1 MLQQKRFIHIMG
13 TIIEIW
19 LLDDNAEVLLDAA
32 ENQLMDY
39 DRRFS
44 ANNPKSELM
53 HINQNAG
60 IKFVPVS
67 ADLFTLIKIG
77 KIQSTIDNSFL
88 NIAIGP
94 LIQTWRIGFN
104 DARYPSDKEIK
115 QQLKFINP
123 NNIIL
128 DESNN
133 SVFLTQPGMAIDLG
147 ALAKGFFADKI
158 IEFFKQQS
166 AKAAFINLG
175 GNVLTFGDCPFH
187 DDGYWR
193 VGIQNPFQP
202 RGNIITALKIK
213 NQSVVT
219 SGIYERTF
227 SYNGKTYHHIFD
239 SRTGYPVE
247 TDLTSITIVSKNS
260 LNGEIWTTQLY
271 GASAQYAIKAINK
284 IPDIEGMIVTINH
297 KFACSDGL
305 LIE

>member
-32 ENQLMDY
+32 ENQLIDY

-53 HINQNAG
+53 NINQNAG

>member
-53 HINQNAG
+53 NINQNAG

-133 SVFLTQPGMAIDLG
+133 SVFLTQPEMAIDLG

>member
-1 MLQQKRFIHIMG
+1 MHQQRRYIHIMG

-19 LLDDNAEVLLDAA
+19 LLDDNAEVLLNEA
-32 ENQLMDY
+32 ERRLIDY
-39 DRRFS
+39 ERRFS

-53 HINQNAG
+53 KINHNAG
-60 IKFVPVS
+60 VKFVSVS
-67 ADLFTLIKIG
+67 ADLFALIRIG

-94 LIQTWRIGFN
+94 LIQTWRVGFY
-104 DARYPSDKEIK
+104 DARYPSDIEIQ
-115 QQLKFINP
+115 QQLKLINP
-123 NNIIL
+123 NNIVL
-128 DESNN
+128 DESNH

-158 IEFFKQQS
+158 IEFFKQQN

-202 RGNIITALKIK
+202 RGNVITALKIK

-227 SYNGKTYHHIFD
+227 NYNGKTYHHIFN
-239 SRTGYPVE
+239 SQTGYPVE
-247 TDLTSITIVSKNS
+247 TDLASISIVSKNS
-260 LNGEIWTTQLY
+260 LDGEIWTTQLY
-271 GASAQYAIKAINK
+271 GASAQYAISAINK
-284 IPDIEGMIVTINH
+284 IPNIEGMIVTVNH

-305 LIE
+305 PIQ